1 MCKGRKNRRGR
12 LRGRRT
18 QGPLPEK
25 SSCDWGEGDDGETQE
40 ESSPGS
46 VEPQKQGGEEKAG
59 LYGER
64 LSCLRGSDALAGIQ
78 TLSKWGLCRACS
90 SYEPLSSE
98 W

>member
-1 MCKGRKNRRGR
+1 MGKGRKNRRGR

-59 LYGER
+59 LYGGKAE
-64 LSCLRGSDALAGIQ
+64 LSEGQRCPSWDPD
-78 TLSKWGLCRACS
+78 T
-90 SYEPLSSE
+90 
-98 W
+98 